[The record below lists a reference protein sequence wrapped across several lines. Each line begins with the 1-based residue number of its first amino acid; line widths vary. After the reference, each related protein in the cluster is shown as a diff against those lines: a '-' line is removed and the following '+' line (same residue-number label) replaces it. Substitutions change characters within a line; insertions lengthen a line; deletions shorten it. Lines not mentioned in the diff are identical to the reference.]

1 MRPPLRSRVSVI
13 VVAAL
18 AAGACGG
25 RDVSAE
31 EAHRIVVNGLIDAGQ
46 PAVVAECVADAAL
59 ARHRPGDL
67 VNSAGT
73 TSAEVNASIA
83 GILAGCTAARTPR
96 PTPPATSAP
105 TTTLATSTTT
115 TPELDPAFCRASH
128 DVQIVLAA
136 AGLMDDPGPIAFEAW
151 LDEALDRTELAVLTA
166 PDGRVRDIHLTIRG
180 ELEDLRE
187 LAESVDYDVD
197 AAGAPADAADAI
209 GGRVDAQRALLE
221 DVLEAGCDVDAD
233 DTAGAQRLAD
243 EMIALDATTPA
254 ATSTPLPT
262 TVPTTPPSSEP
273 ATIAV
278 DHAGSG
284 ILVEVPEAWTAESGG
299 VADTPFGAA
308 TRFLVRAPDV
318 SVFTDGSLGGE
329 GVAIYAVDGT
339 ADYAPLLAASPAA
352 AACTLDRE
360 QPYDDGVYVGTLR
373 YYRDCGGSAAAVVV
387 AGVGDDDA
395 EVAAYVEIRV
405 AADTDPAIDLVLNS
419 FYV

>member
-1 MRPPLRSRVSVI
+1 
-13 VVAAL
+13 
-18 AAGACGG
+18 
-25 RDVSAE
+25 
-31 EAHRIVVNGLIDAGQ
+31 
-46 PAVVAECVADAAL
+46 
-59 ARHRPGDL
+59 
-67 VNSAGT
+67 
-73 TSAEVNASIA
+73 
-83 GILAGCTAARTPR
+83 
-96 PTPPATSAP
+96 
-105 TTTLATSTTT
+105 
-115 TPELDPAFCRASH
+115 
-128 DVQIVLAA
+128 VQIVLAA

-166 PDGRVRDIHLTIRG
+166 PDGRARDIHITIRA

-187 LAESVDYDVD
+187 LAESVDFDVD
-197 AAGAPADAADAI
+197 TAGAPADAAEAI

-221 DVLEAGCDVDAD
+221 DVLEAGCDVDVG
-233 DTAGAQRLAD
+233 DTAEAQRLAD
-243 EMIALDATTPA
+243 EVTALDATTPV

-299 VADTPFGAA
+299 VADTSFGAA

-339 ADYAPLLAASPAA
+339 ADYSPLLAASPAA